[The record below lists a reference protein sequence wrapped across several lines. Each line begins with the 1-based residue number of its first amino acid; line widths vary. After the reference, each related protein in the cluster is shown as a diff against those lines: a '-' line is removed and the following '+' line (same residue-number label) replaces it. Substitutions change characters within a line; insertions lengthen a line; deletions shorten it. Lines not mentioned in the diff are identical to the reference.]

1 MAAKARWAT
10 AAKLIL
16 QVVKFFV
23 FCSLDYLQCLDW
35 PPDFLT
41 DMQTTVL
48 VRLYLFAVAEGAP
61 SALHGQ
67 IDPRDLR
74 NILLFYSTAKT
85 IRNMFN
91 LVTETLKH
99 VVKYLNIK

>member
-10 AAKLIL
+10 AAKFASREIFCVL
-16 QVVKFFV
+16 QLGLSAKSGF
-23 FCSLDYLQCLDW
+23 
-35 PPDFLT
+35 PDRHANHSFGPI
-41 DMQTTVL
+41 VSICG
-48 VRLYLFAVAEGAP
+48 RRKG
-61 SALHGQ
+61 ALHGQ

-74 NILLFYSTAKT
+74 NILCFT